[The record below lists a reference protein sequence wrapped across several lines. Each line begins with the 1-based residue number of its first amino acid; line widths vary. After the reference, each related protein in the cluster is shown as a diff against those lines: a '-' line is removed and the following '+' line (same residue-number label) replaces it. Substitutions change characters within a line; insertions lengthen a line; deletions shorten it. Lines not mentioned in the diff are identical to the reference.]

1 MEQALRKALGPDDGQ
16 ALIPPNQQP
25 QQAVEAG
32 PVIHMGM
39 RNRQYAQPQKVSWR
53 EGGEIAAIQ
62 QDRLGQV

>member
-1 MEQALRKALGPDDGQ
+1 
-16 ALIPPNQQP
+16 
-25 QQAVEAG
+25 
-32 PVIHMGM
+32 MGM